1 MDTSST
7 LKVLIVGEDESNSAS
22 FNHLL
27 DTYGYDLFSIQKTVV
42 ALENALSNYAPDLVV
57 ITLDTETSE
66 DSFSIGNFLH
76 KFGALP
82 FIYISNQAN
91 DALLFKAQKT
101 NPHGYH
107 VQPFDPI
114 SLHTSME
121 CAFHCFKKTETYNA
135 TMQQLR
141 NEYEQ
146 LRKKAFNVQANSSK
160 IKLCDCY
167 QFKLQNYSLFYQND
181 EIKMTKKERA
191 LITLLIAQLGT
202 IVDFEQIIRF
212 VWGSNYQTHNDVRTL
227 VWRLNQKVPIP
238 LIQNAMGIGYY
249 IE

>member
-22 FNHLL
+22 LKHSLEA
-27 DTYGYDLFSIQKTVV
+27 YGYDLFSIPKRVV
-42 ALENALSNYAPDLVV
+42 ALENALSHYAPDLVV
-57 ITLDTETSE
+57 ITLDIETSE
-66 DSFSIGNFLH
+66 DSFILGNFLH

-82 FIYISNQAN
+82 FIYLSNQAN

-141 NEYEQ
+141 SEYEQ
-146 LRKKAFNVQANSSK
+146 LRKRAFNVQANSSK

-167 QFKLQNYSLFYQND
+167 QFKLKNYSLFYQND

-212 VWGSNYQTHNDVRTL
+212 VWGGNYQTHNDVRTL

-238 LIQNAMGIGYY
+238 LIQNAMGLGYY